1 MPRGM
6 WHERG
11 QAELLPGGLAGAVI
25 SSRGFMDCIA
35 SPQIALLGGAALH
48 LASLTLERN
57 EAKSEEG
64 D

>member
-1 MPRGM
+1 
-6 WHERG
+6 
-11 QAELLPGGLAGAVI
+11 
-25 SSRGFMDCIA
+25 MDCIA